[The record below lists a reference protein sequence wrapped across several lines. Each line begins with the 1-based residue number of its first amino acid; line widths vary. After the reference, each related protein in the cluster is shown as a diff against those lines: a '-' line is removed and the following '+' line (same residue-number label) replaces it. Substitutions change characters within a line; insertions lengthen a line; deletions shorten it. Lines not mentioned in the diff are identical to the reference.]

1 MKRPYAPRM
10 RRAVFVVAAIAAAS
24 APAGG
29 APRPAPHWIGGW
41 PLFEFAVTDAHA
53 PKGVRPFGD
62 SSGDFSMRSGTPL
75 VALDAWGAPA
85 GRAVMLP
92 VNQGTSSASG
102 VWSPIAVRI
111 LSGNAGAGLY
121 VSDAP
126 AATAAAAPWTPSATE
141 RAGFAALS
149 RGAPVFFRVLAPRRG
164 APERFG
170 IACGRTLVVGYLDAS
185 GAWITAYVRSAR
197 GHVFDSEAV
206 LDMNGDGMPEIVI
219 REGTRAGEGEP
230 IALVARRGGR
240 GWTRAAWFIDN
251 GP

>member
-1 MKRPYAPRM
+1 M
-10 RRAVFVVAAIAAAS
+10 RKLLVLVAAAIAGVS

-29 APRPAPHWIGGW
+29 APRAAPHWIGGW

-53 PKGVRPFGD
+53 SRGVRPFGD
-62 SSGDFSMRSGTPL
+62 ARGDFSLRRGTPL

-92 VNQGTSSASG
+92 VDQGTSSASG
-102 VWSPIAVRI
+102 VWSPIAVRL
-111 LSGNAGAGLY
+111 LSGGAGAGIY

-126 AATAAAAPWTPSATE
+126 AATTAAAPWTPSAAE

-149 RGAPVFFRVLAPRRG
+149 RGSPIFFRVIAPRGG

-170 IACGRTLVVGYLDAS
+170 IAGGRTLVVGYLDAS
-185 GAWITAYVRSAR
+185 GAWSRAYVRSVR
-197 GHVFDSEAV
+197 GHVFDSQAV
-206 LDMNGDGMPEIVI
+206 LDMNGDGMPEII
-219 REGTRAGEGEP
+219 FREGARAGEGEP

-240 GWTRAAWFIDN
+240 DWARAAWFIDD